1 MGDNRSWN
9 DQYFREELFYQLGLR
24 QFGDFSRIKLE
35 PPPSLRSM
43 IEIAVNADDS
53 TENSRLSK
61 NQIVDVRYFRS
72 NVRTWIDLKFFSAHC
87 GNTHGPA

>member
-1 MGDNRSWN
+1 M
-9 DQYFREELFYQLGLR
+9 R

-43 IEIAVNADDS
+43 IEIAVNADDT

-61 NQIVDVRYFRS
+61 SQIVEVCHFRP
-72 NVRTWIDLKFFSAHC
+72 RFEQTDWTDLYLAHR
-87 GNTHGPA
+87 GDTHGPA